1 VTNFLITKVL
11 STYSK
16 GDFAVA
22 KGMLDTIT
30 HHYPTAKISILCRDV
45 PLDKKFFSKYGD
57 VYNELFVIYGR
68 KLPKPLLAIEFFFKT
83 LLYLIW
89 IRFKCIPIDQ
99 NAKTIFS
106 LYEKSDLIVYCGG
119 GSPGG
124 YGLANLIMHAVVPVY
139 IAKKLNKKIYMSGIT
154 IEPPKQFLSK
164 MLTRFV
170 LNRVDL
176 ITTRERLSI
185 DVLKSLKIKTLAYVT
200 SDYALLVDGKPSDVG
215 YDLLSRKGVT
225 KNNKIRIGVNLQ
237 NWKPGFFYSFMF
249 DNTYQRNIFYRNSV
263 LEALEKLLEKID
275 TIIVFFPLF
284 LHPNKGDQELAKS
297 IMNHFKKPQSDRV
310 FFLTENYSPEQ
321 LKAMIGTM
329 DIFISTRFHGTVF
342 ATSMLVPT
350 ISISFL
356 QKTRGFMEMIGL
368 KEWDLDFSTFTVD
381 ELVNTVLKLLNERD
395 KVISNIRN
403 RLSKLQKDAIR
414 NILLIDELL
423 NKRNK
428 EFFKTE

>member
-1 VTNFLITKVL
+1 MTNFLITKVL
-11 STYSK
+11 SSYSK

-57 VYNELFVIYGR
+57 VYSELFVMYGR
-68 KLPKPLLAIEFFFKT
+68 KLPKPLLAIEFFFKI

-89 IRFKCIPIDQ
+89 IRFKYIPIDQ

-106 LYEKSDLIVYCGG
+106 LYEKSDLILYCGG

-124 YGLANLIMHAVVPVY
+124 YGLAFLILHAVVPVY

-185 DVLKSLKIKTLAYVT
+185 DVLKSLKIKTPAYVT

-225 KNNKIRIGVNLQ
+225 KNNKIRIGVSLM
-237 NWKPGFFYSFMF
+237 NWKPGVFYSLMF
-249 DNTYQRNIFYRNSV
+249 DNTYQRNILYRNSV
-263 LEALEKLLEKID
+263 LEALEFQSLSLE
-275 TIIVFFPLF
+275 
-284 LHPNKGDQELAKS
+284 G
-297 IMNHFKKPQSDRV
+297 KK
-310 FFLTENYSPEQ
+310 
-321 LKAMIGTM
+321 
-329 DIFISTRFHGTVF
+329 
-342 ATSMLVPT
+342 
-350 ISISFL
+350 
-356 QKTRGFMEMIGL
+356 
-368 KEWDLDFSTFTVD
+368 
-381 ELVNTVLKLLNERD
+381 
-395 KVISNIRN
+395 
-403 RLSKLQKDAIR
+403 
-414 NILLIDELL
+414 
-423 NKRNK
+423 
-428 EFFKTE
+428 